1 MAAADTACEA
11 GKSFA
16 MIRTEPELIPQP
28 AKAEDD
34 PTIAT
39 AAVSA
44 IFDNMF
50 INLLLKKYLL
60 YQNTA
65 TRRP

>member
-1 MAAADTACEA
+1 
-11 GKSFA
+11 

-50 INLLLKKYLL
+50 INLLLKKHLF

-65 TRRP
+65 IRRP